1 MLDQTSST
9 GLTRLLGAND
19 PPPFTILRPE
29 GRSPFF
35 FTCEHGGKQIPK
47 CLGTLGLAAP
57 DRERHIAWDIG
68 AAEVAKHLSACFD
81 ATVVLQTY
89 SRLVCDCN
97 RSPAAPDFITPLS
110 EDTGI
115 PGNLNVAPAEARARE
130 TEIFR
135 PYHDRIRTAL
145 DARAT
150 AGRETVLVSVH
161 SCTPVFHGVSRP
173 WQVGVLYERDPR
185 FGHIVL
191 ELLRAEEG
199 LCVGDNQ
206 PYQLSG
212 NKDYAIPVH
221 GEQRGIP
228 HLEFEIRQDL
238 IATAEGQQAWA
249 EKLHA
254 VLEAGYQRLH
264 ASNEIDLSG

>member
-1 MLDQTSST
+1 MMLDASGSAE
-9 GLTRLLGAND
+9 GAKLLGADD
-19 PPPFTILRPE
+19 PAPFTILRE
-29 GRSPFF
+29 DGRSPFF
-35 FTCEHGGKQIPK
+35 FSCEHAGKLIPK
-47 CLGTLGLAAP
+47 RLGTLGLNAV

-68 AAEVAKHLSACFD
+68 AAEVARQLSARFD

-89 SRLVCDCN
+89 SRLICDCN
-97 RSPAAPDFITPLS
+97 RSPAAHDFITTLS
-110 EDTGI
+110 EDTRI
-115 PGNLNVAPAEARARE
+115 PGNIGVTESEAKARE
-130 TEIFR
+130 FEIFH
-135 PYHDRIRTAL
+135 PYHDRISAAL
-145 DARAT
+145 DARAA

-185 FGHIVL
+185 FARIVL
-191 ELLRAEEG
+191 ELLRAEPG

-238 IATAEGQQAWA
+238 IATAEGQKVWA
-249 EKLHA
+249 EKLHI
-254 VLEAGYQRLH
+254 VLDAGYRRLH
-264 ASNEIDLSG
+264 SR

>member
-1 MLDQTSST
+1 MLDAT
-9 GLTRLLGAND
+9 GSGDGVKLLDADD
-19 PPPFTILRPE
+19 PAPFTILRAD
-29 GRSPFF
+29 GDSPFF
-35 FTCEHGGKQIPK
+35 FTCEHAGKRIPK
-47 CLGTLGLAAP
+47 HLGTLGLDAE

-68 AAEVAKHLSACFD
+68 AAEVARQLSRSFN

-97 RSPAAPDFITPLS
+97 RSPAAHDFITTLS
-110 EDTGI
+110 EDTTI
-115 PGNLNVAPAEARARE
+115 PGNIGVTEAQAKARE
-130 TEIFR
+130 VEIFH
-135 PYHDRIRTAL
+135 PYHDRIRAAL
-145 DARAT
+145 DARAA
-150 AGRETVLVSVH
+150 AGRETVLISVH

-185 FGHIVL
+185 FARIVL
-191 ELLRAEEG
+191 ELLRAEPG

-221 GEQRGIP
+221 GEQRSIP

-238 IATAEGQQAWA
+238 IGSTDGQQAWA
-249 EKLHA
+249 KKLHA

-264 ASNEIDLSG
+264 AE